1 MEVGPA
7 CIAGPMA
14 MWVGRGEG
22 GGGGKG
28 QGAPEVAACTS
39 SWNSWK
45 YLSLNLDLKVK
56 FLAIHLAEIGSLSH
70 NLDLSI
76 FQKLRPVP
84 GVRMYQGESVSQTNP

>member
-39 SWNSWK
+39 S
-45 YLSLNLDLKVK
+45 
-56 FLAIHLAEIGSLSH
+56 
-70 NLDLSI
+70 
-76 FQKLRPVP
+76 
-84 GVRMYQGESVSQTNP
+84 